1 MIEILRKLGYR
12 SYKDYLSSSLWI
24 SIRSK
29 ILSTNTVCACCNK
42 QANTVHHRNYT
53 EDTLTGKSSK
63 ALIALC
69 RGCHYR
75 IEFTN
80 GKKLSLAQANKKL
93 KARIYK
99 KKKKSGKQPK
109 SYVIKSQCSNCEK
122 HFTVVDKKINLCVRC
137 QNLFKNR
144 LF

>member
-1 MIEILRKLGYR
+1 MIQILRRLGYR

-29 ILSTNTVCACCNK
+29 FLSIHTVCACCDK
-42 QANTVHHRNYT
+42 PANTVHHRNYT
-53 EDTLTGKSSK
+53 EDTLTGKSLQ

-69 RGCHYR
+69 KGCHYR

-99 KKKKSGKQPK
+99 KKRGNKRPK
-109 SYVIKSQCSNCEK
+109 EYIIKSQCSNCERN
-122 HFTVVDKKINLCVRC
+122 FTITDSKINLCGRC
-137 QNLFKNR
+137 QNHFKTR
-144 LF
+144 LL